1 MHAKHAEP
9 MEYSTGYATGFREW
23 KFPRCEESLRARCVT
38 VWLIREKKIVP
49 VNCIYTVYKAEHV
62 DVQDHVYVTYI
73 ARAMGAICRVDQ
85 SVNFYPRDPI
95 LARTRELEP

>member
-1 MHAKHAEP
+1 M
-9 MEYSTGYATGFREW
+9 
-23 KFPRCEESLRARCVT
+23 
-38 VWLIREKKIVP
+38 
-49 VNCIYTVYKAEHV
+49 